1 MGQWRKIAVYVV
13 VLLVTACDRPVAPV
27 APPPPAVS
35 VMAVLRRDTPLI
47 AETIAEVKA
56 FQEVEIR
63 SRVGGML
70 DKVAFREGQLVTK
83 GELLFVIDPLPLDS
97 ALADAAA
104 QLAEAQANLNRAQ
117 QDVQRYLPLLPDNA
131 IPRQTYDLAVS
142 QEKQASSVVASR
154 QANLERAKLDRSY
167 AEIRSPINGRIGLQN
182 LEAGSVVDAGQT
194 VLATV
199 STLDPVYVYFS
210 FPESAILRRM
220 REVKAAAEAANGPG
234 FSPEI
239 KFVFADGTV
248 YEHEGV
254 IDFADRTINSV
265 TGTLLLRAKFPNPE
279 EFLQA
284 GMNGRVLITYEIAKD
299 ALLVPQK
306 AVTELLG
313 KQFLTVLDQNNTVET
328 RPVKMGSRVGELWTV
343 LEGIK
348 ADEKIVVEGLLKV
361 RPGMVVKPTL
371 LAYPESES
379 AKAAGSTAARP
390 DHPPTAQP

>member
-1 MGQWRKIAVYVV
+1 MGRWLKLAIGVMT
-13 VLLVTACDRPVAPV
+13 LLVAACDRPVAPV
-27 APPPPAVS
+27 VQPPTAVS
-35 VMAVLRRDTPLI
+35 VMPVLRRDTPLT

-70 DKVAFREGQLVTK
+70 DRVAFREGQLVTK

-104 QLAEAQANLNRAQ
+104 KLAEAEANLSRAH

-142 QEKQASSVVASR
+142 QEKQAASVVASR
-154 QANLERAKLDRSY
+154 QANLERARLDRSY
-167 AEIRSPINGRIGLQN
+167 AEIRSPITGRIGLQN
-182 LEAGSVVDAGQT
+182 LEVGSVVSAGQT

-210 FPESAILRRM
+210 FPEAAVLRRM
-220 REVKAAAEAANGPG
+220 REMKSAAEAANGPG
-234 FSPEI
+234 FTP
-239 KFVFADGTV
+239 KVTFVFADGST
-248 YEHEGV
+248 YDHQGA

-279 EFLQA
+279 EFLQS
-284 GMNGRVLITYEIAKD
+284 GMNGRVSITYEIAKD

-313 KQFLTVLDQNNTVET
+313 KQFLTVLGKDNTIET
-328 RPVKMGSRVGELWTV
+328 RPVTMGSRLGEMWTV
-343 LEGIK
+343 LNGIK
-348 ADEKIVVEGLLKV
+348 ADEKVVVEGLQKV
-361 RPGMVVKPTL
+361 RAGMVVQPTML
-371 LAYPESES
+371 SYAEPEP
-379 AKAAGSTAARP
+379 AKTGGA
-390 DHPPTAQP
+390 HPAKSGPTPPAQP